1 MPDIKEHIAYLSQE
15 IGARPAGTEEE
26 QQAALYI
33 TEQFQKEAGLPAN
46 IEDFNGVGDPHLPS
60 MICCGAAVV
69 LSLLS
74 LIVPV
79 LSIIGVIGCL
89 AAVGLFA
96 AEYLDKPI
104 ISKLLGKGVSQNV
117 VAKYAPA
124 APEDGEGARRR
135 QGARRARGPH
145 GPVHA
150 ACR

>member
-69 LSLLS
+69 LALLS

-89 AAVGLFA
+89 AA
-96 AEYLDKPI
+96 
-104 ISKLLGKGVSQNV
+104 
-117 VAKYAPA
+117 
-124 APEDGEGARRR
+124 ARLV
-135 QGARRARGPH
+135 RG
-145 GPVHA
+145 GIFG
-150 ACR
+150 

>member
-69 LSLLS
+69 R
-74 LIVPV
+74 
-79 LSIIGVIGCL
+79 L
-89 AAVGLFA
+89 AVVDCAR
-96 AEYLDKPI
+96 AEHHRGYRLPC
-104 ISKLLGKGVSQNV
+104 S
-117 VAKYAPA
+117 
-124 APEDGEGARRR
+124 RRLV
-135 QGARRARGPH
+135 RG
-145 GPVHA
+145 GIFG
-150 ACR
+150 

>member
-33 TEQFQKEAGLPAN
+33 TEQFQKEAGLPAS

-60 MICCGAAVV
+60 MICCGAAAV
-69 LSLLS
+69 LALLS

-89 AAVGLFA
+89 AAAGLFA

-124 APEDGEGARRR
+124 APEDGEGAVF
-135 QGARRARGPH
+135 QGSRTT
-145 GPVHA
+145 
-150 ACR
+150 

>member
-74 LIVPV
+74 LFVPF
-79 LSIIGVIGCL
+79 G
-89 AAVGLFA
+89 
-96 AEYLDKPI
+96 
-104 ISKLLGKGVSQNV
+104 ISMKRGKC
-117 VAKYAPA
+117 
-124 APEDGEGARRR
+124 
-135 QGARRARGPH
+135 
-145 GPVHA
+145 GPVVKILLSLTI
-150 ACR
+150 RLSW